1 MDAIEFAVVL
11 HGCQIGDEV
20 SKEMGQIAKENNL
33 VVVFGA
39 SDDLMEFRGAID
51 DELDA
56 YEGTTA
62 YIDRLGLII
71 NKCDCDDCPYHAT
84 ALVGASTVRAL
95 WCVTDEYSWTFET
108 SITHF
113 VFDVMD
119 GDEKYCRG
127 IVFSLAYV

>member
-1 MDAIEFAVVL
+1 MDAKEFAAML
-11 HGCQIGDEV
+11 HGCQIGDEI
-20 SKEMGQIAKENNL
+20 SKEMRQIAKENNL

-51 DELDA
+51 DELGA

-62 YIDRLGLII
+62 YINRLGLII
-71 NKCDCDDCPYHAT
+71 NKCDCDDCPCHT
-84 ALVGASTVRAL
+84 AARMGVSTVEAL
-95 WCVTDEYSWTFET
+95 WCATDEYSWTFET
-108 SITHF
+108 SIIHY

-119 GDEKYCRG
+119 GNEKYCKG

>member
-20 SKEMGQIAKENNL
+20 SKEMELIAKENNL
-33 VVVFGA
+33 VVVFV

-56 YEGTTA
+56 YECTIA
-62 YIDRLGLII
+62 YIDRRGLII

-84 ALVGASTVRAL
+84 ELIGASAVQAL
-95 WCVTDEYSWTFET
+95 WCATDEYSWTFET

-119 GDEKYCRG
+119 GDKKYCQG
-127 IVFSLAYV
+127 IVFSLAYVG

>member
-11 HGCQIGDEV
+11 HGCQIGNEI
-20 SKEMGQIAKENNL
+20 SKEMEQIAKENNL

-56 YEGTTA
+56 VEGTTA
-62 YIDRLGLII
+62 YLDRHGLII
-71 NKCDCDDCPYHAT
+71 NKCDCDDCPYHA
-84 ALVGASTVRAL
+84 AASMGASTVKAL
-95 WCVTDEYSWTFET
+95 WCATDEYSWTFET

-119 GDEKYCRG
+119 GDEKYCKG
-127 IVFSLAYV
+127 IVFSLAYC